1 MVMIVFRMVI
11 DHSVSS
17 APFAAIQSVSYFET
31 EEEILFS
38 MHTIFRIGEITTM
51 DNNSLHK

>member
-1 MVMIVFRMVI
+1 MIVFRMVI